1 MLGTGVVIRLNGVV
15 KKGLTEK
22 VIVKGREYVLWISG
36 EEHSRQREDRSKGP
50 EMWSGTFRVTRRQ
63 MRLMPSVHAGM
74 HRVHAENG
82 QITEDFEVSGL
93 YS

>member
-15 KKGLTEK
+15 MKGLKEK

-50 EMWSGTFRVTRRQ
+50 EM
-63 MRLMPSVHAGM
+63 A
-74 HRVHAENG
+74 
-82 QITEDFEVSGL
+82 
-93 YS
+93 